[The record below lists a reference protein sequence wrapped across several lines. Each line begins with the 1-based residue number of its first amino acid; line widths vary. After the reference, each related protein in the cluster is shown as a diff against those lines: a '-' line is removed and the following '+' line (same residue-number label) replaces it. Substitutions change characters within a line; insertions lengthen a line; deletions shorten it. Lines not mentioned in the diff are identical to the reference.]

1 MNERENKELT
11 KEKAQVYEI
20 IFAMFIKF
28 ILVITGIIAFFI
40 VLMNMINE
48 PNNITKLGYA
58 GFELLLGGTIFV
70 VYKHY
75 FPIKNKDDA

>member
-1 MNERENKELT
+1 MSDRENKDLT

-28 ILVITGIIAFFI
+28 ILVVAGIIAFFI
-40 VLMNMINE
+40 VLVHMINE
-48 PNNITKLGYA
+48 QDNITKIGYA
-58 GFELLLGGTIFV
+58 GFNLILGGTIYV

-75 FPIKNKDDA
+75 FPVKK

>member
-1 MNERENKELT
+1 MSEKENKELT

-28 ILVITGIIAFFI
+28 ILVVAGIVAFFI
-40 VLMNMINE
+40 VLMHMINE
-48 PNNITKLGYA
+48 PDNITKLGYA
-58 GFELLLGGTIFV
+58 GFELVLGGTIYV

-75 FPIKNKDDA
+75 FPVKK